1 MRSKTIRIL
10 ALIIVLAMIASPV
23 SGLRLN
29 TVEAQGGLPGRSDL
43 VPTGHTPVDKY
54 STVDAGDVV
63 DKTEVSRYIVLFEG
77 ASLSRAKGSAGINSI
92 EGQNYL
98 DSLAVN
104 RQTMLTKAE
113 SLLGRSIQVRYIYD
127 VILNGV
133 SVELT
138 AQEAE
143 ELQSLPGIRKVLKD
157 QDYTYTTDAGPEWIG
172 AGDIWDGAAV
182 PDTLGTKGEGVLVGI
197 LDGGIN
203 FDHPSFSDTP
213 DDGFVYSWTGDYL
226 GVCAPAGD
234 PEYADACNDK
244 VVGAWSYTYDATSD
258 FVTPEDAE
266 GHGSHTAST
275 VAGKFVDVDFYGTEV
290 TISGV
295 APHAQII
302 AYDVCYPTPDGGQCA
317 GEDSVAAVQQAI
329 LDGVDVINYSISG
342 GEYPY
347 SDGVELAF
355 LDATAAGVT
364 VSTSAGNSG
373 PGAATVAHRSPWLLS
388 TAATSH
394 NRKFTSEVDFSNP
407 LYENILTLAGEIPFS
422 SDVLSSNVKFAGE
435 DGNPLGCIG
444 GYTTPN
450 FYDGAIALIK
460 RGTCTFSDK
469 INEAEAY
476 GASGVLVF
484 TDTRA
489 PGAMSVS
496 GTSIPGVMLDI
507 PGTVGDEI
515 AAWVASTAGENVS
528 ISAFGALHSDDY
540 ADIMADFSS
549 RGPNT
554 TFDVLKPDI
563 AAPGLEIL
571 AAVADGTIAPSLEYE
586 LDLYQGTSMSSPH
599 DAGAAALLTA
609 LHPDWTPAEIKSALM
624 LTGYDGL
631 VKEDKTTPADPFDI
645 GAGRIQLEMAGLTGL
660 VMDESIDNYEAA
672 DPEEGGDPRSLNLA
686 SVYDSACVGEC
697 SWTRTFT
704 SVADLPATYT
714 VSAPTWI
721 TVAPASFTI
730 NPGATQ
736 EITIT
741 ADVSAYEPGEWIFAN
756 IEFLTDSTFAGGEPV
771 DLMSEG
777 FENTTFPPIGWTSY
791 NVDGTGSQWARTTD
805 YYHTGVASAYHLYS
819 TAGYQDGFLVTP
831 TFIPAAGQYFNFWDR
846 SLYPTFYTYHG
857 LLISTGSCDP
867 IIGDFVELEELSNAS
882 TTWVSH
888 SYDLSAFAG
897 QNVCIAFNYQGD
909 DADNWYIDDVT
920 LTQVPT
926 GAPISDV
933 AIPAAVL
940 PAAGNLPALAKF
952 ETHRDAGGDTL
963 EDLVAVEITD
973 LTVDKY
979 GWVKGEK
986 NEIQLAQDPTNSL
999 PYDNLSQVWY
1009 TVVPMDLGAARLVA
1023 EITASTA
1030 PDVDLFWGFD
1040 VNGDRLPQEAEEYDN
1055 SATGTAFEYLTESG
1069 FPVEFYD
1076 VWILVQN
1083 WQGSGAPTDAITL
1096 SVGLVPYEPAD
1107 PENMTVVGPE
1117 TNDPG
1122 VPFTLDI
1129 LWHDIDTEAGD
1140 RLYGM
1145 IDVYADAAYATNIGL
1160 TQLDVV
1166 RGVDDVIKTA
1176 DVASAEPGDTITY
1189 TIEITNY
1196 TTNPIAYEIND
1207 VLPAGVTYV
1216 PGSVTGG
1223 AVYDAGTNAI
1233 TWSGPVAA
1241 SYRDYVAATSAEDP
1255 NCTLAIMA
1263 DGDPTDDYLDWKT
1276 TSYGF
1281 SANSGISGDSF
1292 QYGTFSAYPPFN
1304 FYGVDYVGTR
1314 FTADGVIGWPG
1325 SVSAANTTIPEA
1337 TEPNN
1342 FMALFWDD
1350 FIVQY
1355 DATNNYG
1362 VSLVGDGASFA
1373 TIEYD
1378 DVQLKADTTKT
1389 LDMEV
1394 GYFLQP
1400 DDAPGA
1406 YEIVFAYDN
1415 ITPGLF
1421 AAASGTIGVEN
1432 VDGTVG
1438 TLISYND
1445 TALTIAD
1452 GSAICFD
1459 WALLPA
1465 PPVVITFQAEVNEDA
1480 KHWLVNEVVH
1490 DTLSDFTVEEK
1501 AVAEVAIENVPAVAV
1516 DNSYTVIEETT
1527 LTVAA
1532 PGVLANDTDAEN
1544 DPLTASL
1551 VDDVGHGT
1559 LELESDGSFV
1569 YIPNPDYYGEDTFT
1583 YVANDGFDDS
1593 DPATVTIIISNV
1605 NDSPAAVDDFYETDQ
1620 DTTLNVL
1627 ALGVLEND
1635 IDPDPTDQIRADLKT
1650 APLHGSIVLNEDGS
1664 FTYVPQAGFFGT
1676 DSFVYYMIAT
1686 PSSSPS
1692 RGIQSAFVDE
1702 ALVTIVVKPAHTLY
1716 LPIILK

>member
-1 MRSKTIRIL
+1 
-10 ALIIVLAMIASPV
+10 
-23 SGLRLN
+23 
-29 TVEAQGGLPGRSDL
+29 
-43 VPTGHTPVDKY
+43 
-54 STVDAGDVV
+54 
-63 DKTEVSRYIVLFEG
+63 
-77 ASLSRAKGSAGINSI
+77 
-92 EGQNYL
+92 
-98 DSLAVN
+98 
-104 RQTMLTKAE
+104 
-113 SLLGRSIQVRYIYD
+113 
-127 VILNGV
+127 
-133 SVELT
+133 
-138 AQEAE
+138 
-143 ELQSLPGIRKVLKD
+143 
-157 QDYTYTTDAGPEWIG
+157 
-172 AGDIWDGAAV
+172 
-182 PDTLGTKGEGVLVGI
+182 
-197 LDGGIN
+197 
-203 FDHPSFSDTP
+203 
-213 DDGFVYSWTGDYL
+213 
-226 GVCAPAGD
+226 
-234 PEYADACNDK
+234 
-244 VVGAWSYTYDATSD
+244 
-258 FVTPEDAE
+258 
-266 GHGSHTAST
+266 
-275 VAGKFVDVDFYGTEV
+275 
-290 TISGV
+290 
-295 APHAQII
+295 
-302 AYDVCYPTPDGGQCA
+302 
-317 GEDSVAAVQQAI
+317 
-329 LDGVDVINYSISG
+329 
-342 GEYPY
+342 
-347 SDGVELAF
+347 
-355 LDATAAGVT
+355 
-364 VSTSAGNSG
+364 
-373 PGAATVAHRSPWLLS
+373 
-388 TAATSH
+388 
-394 NRKFTSEVDFSNP
+394 
-407 LYENILTLAGEIPFS
+407 
-422 SDVLSSNVKFAGE
+422 
-435 DGNPLGCIG
+435 
-444 GYTTPN
+444 
-450 FYDGAIALIK
+450 
-460 RGTCTFSDK
+460 
-469 INEAEAY
+469 
-476 GASGVLVF
+476 
-484 TDTRA
+484 
-489 PGAMSVS
+489 MSVS
-496 GTSIPGVMLDI
+496 GTTIPGVMLDI
-507 PGTVGDEI
+507 PGTVGDAL
-515 AAWVASTAGENVS
+515 AAWVTAQSDETVS

-571 AAVADGTIAPSLEYE
+571 AAVADGVIDPDGETE
-586 LDLYQGTSMSSPH
+586 LDLYQGTSMASPH

-624 LTGYDGL
+624 LTAYDML
-631 VKEDKTTPADPFDI
+631 LKEDKTTAADPFDI

-672 DPEEGGDPRSLNLA
+672 DPDEGGDPRSLNLA

-714 VSAPTWI
+714 VSAPAWI

-730 NPGATQ
+730 NPGASQ

-756 IEFLTDSTFAGGEPV
+756 IEFLTDDTHPGTVAELLAE
-771 DLMSEG
+771 D
-777 FENTTFPPIGWTSY
+777 FEVWPPAGWTIDADPASCDTWLSTETTEY
-791 NVDGTGSQWARTTD
+791 INNTGGTGFAADANSDYCGDAMDTWMISPVMDFSGFDSVSLQFKSDFWDYGNVDDGYVDVSVDGGTTWTNVLHYEKQD
-805 YYHTGVASAYHLYS
+805 YYGPRTETV
-819 TAGYQDGFLVTP
+819 
-831 TFIPAAGQYFNFWDR
+831 
-846 SLYPTFYTYHG
+846 
-857 LLISTGSCDP
+857 
-867 IIGDFVELEELSNAS
+867 
-882 TTWVSH
+882 
-888 SYDLSAFAG
+888 DLSAYVGETTVTLRFHYVAPDYDWWW
-897 QNVCIAFNYQGD
+897 QV
-909 DADNWYIDDVT
+909 DDV
-920 LTQVPT
+920 VVSAT
-926 GAPISDV
+926 GGAGEPISDV

-979 GWVKGEK
+979 GWAKGEL

-1040 VNGDRLPQEAEEYDN
+1040 VNGDGLPQEAEEYGS
-1055 SATGTAFEYLTESG
+1055 SATGTAFEYLSEWG

-1107 PENMTVVGPE
+1107 PETMTVVGPE
-1117 TNDPG
+1117 TNGPG
-1122 VPFTLDI
+1122 VPFSLDI

-1145 IDVYADAAYATNIGL
+1145 IDVYADATYDTWIGVS
-1160 TQLDVV
+1160 QLDVV

-1196 TTNPIAYEIND
+1196 TTNPIEYAIND

-1281 SANSGISGDSF
+1281 SANASIYGDSF
-1292 QYGTFSAYPPFN
+1292 WYGTFSTYAPFN
-1304 FYGVDYVGTR
+1304 FYGVDYVGMD
-1314 FTADGVIGWPG
+1314 FTADGLTGWATA
-1325 SVSAANTTIPEA
+1325 VSAANTSIPDA

-1342 FMALFWDD
+1342 FMGLFWDD

-1400 DDAPGA
+1400 DDNPGA

-1438 TLISYND
+1438 TLVSYND

-1465 PPVVITFQAEVNEDA
+1465 PPVVITFQVTVDEGSTDLLTNVAM
-1480 KHWLVNEVVH
+1480 H
-1490 DTLSDFTVEEK
+1490 DNDQLGTVEEG
-1501 AVAEVAIENVPAVAV
+1501 AVAV
-1516 DNSYTVIEETT
+1516 VT
-1527 LTVAA
+1527 L
-1532 PGVLANDTDAEN
+1532 P
-1544 DPLTASL
+1544 AS
-1551 VDDVGHGT
+1551 VRNI
-1559 LELESDGSFV
+1559 
-1569 YIPNPDYYGEDTFT
+1569 YIPLLF
-1583 YVANDGFDDS
+1583 
-1593 DPATVTIIISNV
+1593 
-1605 NDSPAAVDDFYETDQ
+1605 
-1620 DTTLNVL
+1620 
-1627 ALGVLEND
+1627 
-1635 IDPDPTDQIRADLKT
+1635 K
-1650 APLHGSIVLNEDGS
+1650 
-1664 FTYVPQAGFFGT
+1664 
-1676 DSFVYYMIAT
+1676 
-1686 PSSSPS
+1686 
-1692 RGIQSAFVDE
+1692 
-1702 ALVTIVVKPAHTLY
+1702 
-1716 LPIILK
+1716 

>member
-133 SVELT
+133 SVELS

-182 PDTLGTKGEGVLVGI
+182 PDTVGTKGEGVLVGI

-234 PEYADACNDK
+234 PDYADACNDK
-244 VVGAWSYTYDATSD
+244 VVGAWSYTYDAPSD

-275 VAGKFVDVDFYGTEV
+275 VAGNFVDVDFYGTEV

-295 APHAQII
+295 APHAQIV

-342 GEYPY
+342 GENPY

-407 LYENILTLAGEIPFS
+407 LYENILTLAGENPFTTDVIN
-422 SDVLSSNVKFAGE
+422 SDVIYAGE
-435 DGNPLGCIG
+435 DSGNDLGCVAF
-444 GYTTPN
+444 PAEFFN
-450 FYDGAIALIK
+450 DSIALIK
-460 RGTCTFSDK
+460 RGTCTFSEK
-469 INEAEAY
+469 ILNAEAA
-476 GASGVLVF
+476 GAAGVLLF
-484 TDTRA
+484 TDDRA
-489 PGAMSVS
+489 PVAPSVS
-496 GTSIPGVMLDI
+496 GTTIPGVMLDI
-507 PGTVGDEI
+507 PGTVGDAL
-515 AAWVASTAGENVS
+515 AAWVTAQSDETVS

-571 AAVADGTIAPSLEYE
+571 AAVADGVIDPDGETE

-624 LTGYDGL
+624 LTAYDML
-631 VKEDKTTPADPFDI
+631 LKEDKTTAADPFDI

-672 DPEEGGDPRSLNLA
+672 DPDQGGDVRTLNTA

-714 VSAPTWI
+714 VSAPAWI

-730 NPGATQ
+730 NPGASQ

-756 IEFLTDSTFAGGEPV
+756 IEFLTDDTHPGTVAELLAE
-771 DLMSEG
+771 D
-777 FENTTFPPIGWTSY
+777 FEVWPPAGWTIDADPASC
-791 NVDGTGSQWARTTD
+791 DTWLSTETTD
-805 YYHTGVASAYHLYS
+805 YINNTGG
-819 TAGYQDGFLVTP
+819 TGF
-831 TFIPAAGQYFNFWDR
+831 AADANSDYCGDAMDTWMISPVMDFSGFDSVSLQFKSDFWDYGNVDDGYVDV
-846 SLYPTFYTYHG
+846 SVDG
-857 LLISTGSCDP
+857 G
-867 IIGDFVELEELSNAS
+867 
-882 TTWVSH
+882 TTWTNVLH
-888 SYDLSAFAG
+888 YEKQDYYGPRTETVDLSAYVGETTVTLRFHYVAPG
-897 QNVCIAFNYQGD
+897 WD
-909 DADNWYIDDVT
+909 WYWQVDDV
-920 LTQVPT
+920 VVSAIAGT
-926 GAPISDV
+926 GEPISDV

-979 GWVKGEK
+979 GWAKGEL

-1040 VNGDRLPQEAEEYDN
+1040 VNGDGLPQEAEEYGG
-1055 SATGTAFEYLTESG
+1055 SATGTAFEYLSEWG

-1107 PENMTVVGPE
+1107 PETMTVVGPE
-1117 TNDPG
+1117 TNGPG
-1122 VPFTLDI
+1122 VPFSLDI

-1145 IDVYADAAYATNIGL
+1145 IDVYADATYDTWIGVS
-1160 TQLDVV
+1160 QLDVV

-1196 TTNPIAYEIND
+1196 TTNPIEYAIND

-1281 SANSGISGDSF
+1281 SANASIYGDSF
-1292 QYGTFSAYPPFN
+1292 WYGTFSTYAPFN
-1304 FYGVDYVGTR
+1304 FYGVDYVGMD
-1314 FTADGVIGWPG
+1314 FTADGLTGWATA
-1325 SVSAANTTIPEA
+1325 VSAANTSIPDA

-1342 FMALFWDD
+1342 FMGLFWDD

-1400 DDAPGA
+1400 DDNPGA

-1438 TLISYND
+1438 TLVSYND

-1465 PPVVITFQAEVNEDA
+1465 PPVVITFQVTVDEGSTDLLTNVAM
-1480 KHWLVNEVVH
+1480 H
-1490 DTLSDFTVEEK
+1490 DNDQLGTVEEG
-1501 AVAEVAIENVPAVAV
+1501 AVAV
-1516 DNSYTVIEETT
+1516 VT
-1527 LTVAA
+1527 L
-1532 PGVLANDTDAEN
+1532 P
-1544 DPLTASL
+1544 AS
-1551 VDDVGHGT
+1551 VKNI
-1559 LELESDGSFV
+1559 
-1569 YIPNPDYYGEDTFT
+1569 YIPLLF
-1583 YVANDGFDDS
+1583 
-1593 DPATVTIIISNV
+1593 
-1605 NDSPAAVDDFYETDQ
+1605 
-1620 DTTLNVL
+1620 
-1627 ALGVLEND
+1627 
-1635 IDPDPTDQIRADLKT
+1635 K
-1650 APLHGSIVLNEDGS
+1650 
-1664 FTYVPQAGFFGT
+1664 
-1676 DSFVYYMIAT
+1676 
-1686 PSSSPS
+1686 
-1692 RGIQSAFVDE
+1692 
-1702 ALVTIVVKPAHTLY
+1702 
-1716 LPIILK
+1716 

>member
-104 RQTMLTKAE
+104 RQAMLTKAE

-127 VILNGV
+127 VVLNGV
-133 SVELT
+133 SVELS

-182 PDTLGTKGEGVLVGI
+182 PAAVGTKGEGVLVGI

-244 VVGAWSYTYDATSD
+244 VVGAWSYTYDAPSD

-275 VAGKFVDVDFYGTEV
+275 VAGNFVDVDFYGTEV

-295 APHAQII
+295 APHAQIV
-302 AYDVCYPTPDGGQCA
+302 AYDVCYPTPSGGQCA
-317 GEDSVAAVQQAI
+317 GEDSIAAVQQAI

-342 GEYPY
+342 GENPY

-355 LDATAAGVT
+355 LDATAAGIT

-407 LYENILTLAGEIPFS
+407 LYENILTLAGENPFTTDVIN
-422 SDVLSSNVKFAGE
+422 SDVIYAGE
-435 DGNPLGCIG
+435 DSGNDLGCVAF
-444 GYTTPN
+444 PAE
-450 FYDGAIALIK
+450 FFKDSIALIK
-460 RGTCTFSDK
+460 RGTCTFSEK
-469 INEAEAY
+469 ILNAEAA
-476 GASGVLVF
+476 GAAGVLLF
-484 TDTRA
+484 TDDRA
-489 PGAMSVS
+489 PVAPSVS
-496 GTSIPGVMLDI
+496 GTTIPGVMLDI
-507 PGTVGDEI
+507 PGTVGDAL
-515 AAWVASTAGENVS
+515 AAWVTAQSDETVS

-571 AAVADGTIAPSLEYE
+571 AAVADGVIDPDGETE
-586 LDLYQGTSMSSPH
+586 LDLYQGTSMASPH

-624 LTGYDGL
+624 LTAYDML
-631 VKEDKTTPADPFDI
+631 LKEDKTTAADPFDI

-672 DPEEGGDPRSLNLA
+672 DPDEGGDPRSLNLA

-730 NPGATQ
+730 NPGASQ

-756 IEFLTDSTFAGGEPV
+756 IEFLTDDTHPGTVTELLAE
-771 DLMSEG
+771 D
-777 FENTTFPPIGWTSY
+777 FEVWPPAGWTIDADPASC
-791 NVDGTGSQWARTTD
+791 DTWLSTETTD
-805 YYHTGVASAYHLYS
+805 YINNTGG
-819 TAGYQDGFLVTP
+819 TGF
-831 TFIPAAGQYFNFWDR
+831 AADANSDYCGDAMDTWMISPVMDFSGFDSVSLQFKSDFWDYGNVDDGYVDV
-846 SLYPTFYTYHG
+846 SVDG
-857 LLISTGSCDP
+857 G
-867 IIGDFVELEELSNAS
+867 
-882 TTWVSH
+882 TTWTNVLH
-888 SYDLSAFAG
+888 YEKQDYYGPRTETVDLSAYVGETTVTLRFHYVAPDYDWWW
-897 QNVCIAFNYQGD
+897 QV
-909 DADNWYIDDVT
+909 DDV
-920 LTQVPT
+920 VVSAT
-926 GAPISDV
+926 GGAGEPISDV

-979 GWVKGEK
+979 GWAKGEL

-1040 VNGDRLPQEAEEYDN
+1040 VNGDGLPQEAEEYGS
-1055 SATGTAFEYLTESG
+1055 SATGTAFEYLSEWG

-1107 PENMTVVGPE
+1107 PETMTVVGPE
-1117 TNDPG
+1117 TNGPG
-1122 VPFTLDI
+1122 VPFSLDI

-1166 RGVDDVIKTA
+1166 RGADDVIKTA
-1176 DVASAEPGDTITY
+1176 DVTSAEPGDTITY

-1196 TTNPIAYEIND
+1196 TTNPIEYAIND

-1281 SANSGISGDSF
+1281 SANASIYGDSF
-1292 QYGTFSAYPPFN
+1292 WYGTFSTYAPFN
-1304 FYGVDYVGTR
+1304 FYGVDYVGMD
-1314 FTADGVIGWPG
+1314 FTADGLTGWATA
-1325 SVSAANTTIPEA
+1325 VSAANTSIPDA

-1342 FMALFWDD
+1342 FMGLFWDD

-1400 DDAPGA
+1400 DDNPGA

-1438 TLISYND
+1438 TLVSYND

-1465 PPVVITFQAEVNEDA
+1465 PPVVITFQVTVDEGSTDLLTNVAM
-1480 KHWLVNEVVH
+1480 H
-1490 DTLSDFTVEEK
+1490 DNDQLGTVEEG
-1501 AVAEVAIENVPAVAV
+1501 AVAV
-1516 DNSYTVIEETT
+1516 VT
-1527 LTVAA
+1527 L
-1532 PGVLANDTDAEN
+1532 P
-1544 DPLTASL
+1544 AS
-1551 VDDVGHGT
+1551 VKNI
-1559 LELESDGSFV
+1559 
-1569 YIPNPDYYGEDTFT
+1569 YIPLLF
-1583 YVANDGFDDS
+1583 
-1593 DPATVTIIISNV
+1593 
-1605 NDSPAAVDDFYETDQ
+1605 
-1620 DTTLNVL
+1620 
-1627 ALGVLEND
+1627 
-1635 IDPDPTDQIRADLKT
+1635 K
-1650 APLHGSIVLNEDGS
+1650 
-1664 FTYVPQAGFFGT
+1664 
-1676 DSFVYYMIAT
+1676 
-1686 PSSSPS
+1686 
-1692 RGIQSAFVDE
+1692 
-1702 ALVTIVVKPAHTLY
+1702 
-1716 LPIILK
+1716 